1 MVSSAEG
8 SSGVSVVA
16 TISGLTASLR
26 LPIGLD
32 IGDGPA
38 EPEPDPADLRHSDLG
53 PATVEPADPA
63 GLSADDPEALVPA
76 GLAPGRPP
84 VGAAVEIAPGL
95 VEIAPGLLLD
105 GLAAGG
111 QPGVLRSGLGQLPT
125 LCGEVR
131 GGLAAGGAVGV
142 GLLQR
147 QVPAEPGT
155 ARRPE
160 QRRLL
165 RRRRGQA
172 EPGHPPSLSAGSDN
186 PADRAF
192 LPALNGG
199 ASSPGYR

>member
-84 VGAAVEIAPGL
+84 AGAAVEIAPGL

-105 GLAAGG
+105 GLC
-111 QPGVLRSGLGQLPT
+111 LLYTSELPT
-125 LCGEVR
+125 I
-131 GGLAAGGAVGV
+131 
-142 GLLQR
+142 
-147 QVPAEPGT
+147 
-155 ARRPE
+155 
-160 QRRLL
+160 
-165 RRRRGQA
+165 
-172 EPGHPPSLSAGSDN
+172 
-186 PADRAF
+186 
-192 LPALNGG
+192 
-199 ASSPGYR
+199 